1 MSFFNKKIG
10 FYSSYYN
17 LLFSSYISP
26 YSNNIDSLY
35 NYRKKVVF
43 SCVFIYP
50 ILYKKIFFLEMS
62 SHIIGKHKTKKAS
75 NLNQTVILEGSI
87 SSHKCVFTVPLFSFL
102 NNIFID

>member
-1 MSFFNKKIG
+1 MFFFNKKIG
-10 FYSSYYN
+10 FYSNYYTI
-17 LLFSSYISP
+17 LFSSYISP

-35 NYRKKVVF
+35 KNKKKAIF

-50 ILYKKIFFLEMS
+50 ILYKKIFFLELS
-62 SHIIGKHKTKKAS
+62 SNIIGKHNAKKAS